1 MAASRDQG
9 GSVSANKYTLKHHD
23 VTVEYDVDITP
34 GIPAL
39 TYTDESGPRSF
50 RDGQIT
56 VENTAIGSLVSVAL
70 RESVDTGGERFG
82 FYLPDVEVTT
92 GSAEFRTVGVYDTFS
107 GPDSIPRRPTTYR
120 CIELY
125 GTAQNVIHPL
135 QTP

>member
-1 MAASRDQG
+1 
-9 GSVSANKYTLKHHD
+9 VSANKYTLKHHD
-23 VTVEYDVDITP
+23 VEVEYDVDITP

-39 TYTDESGPRSF
+39 TYTDASGQQSF

-56 VENTAIGSLVSVAL
+56 TENTALGSLVSVAL
-70 RESVDTGGERFG
+70 RQSIDTGGERFG

-107 GPDSIPRRPTTYR
+107 GPDSVPRRPASYR

-135 QTP
+135 QTPSS

>member
-1 MAASRDQG
+1 M
-9 GSVSANKYTLKHHD
+9 SANRYTLKHHN
-23 VTVEYDVDITP
+23 VEVEYDVDITP

-39 TYTDESGPRSF
+39 TYTDESGQRSF

-56 VENTAIGSLVSVAL
+56 TDNTALGALVSVAL
-70 RESVDTGGERFG
+70 RESIDTGGERFG
-82 FYLPDVEVTT
+82 FYLPDVNVTN

-107 GPDSIPRRPTTYR
+107 GPDSVPRQPASYR
-120 CIELY
+120 CIELR